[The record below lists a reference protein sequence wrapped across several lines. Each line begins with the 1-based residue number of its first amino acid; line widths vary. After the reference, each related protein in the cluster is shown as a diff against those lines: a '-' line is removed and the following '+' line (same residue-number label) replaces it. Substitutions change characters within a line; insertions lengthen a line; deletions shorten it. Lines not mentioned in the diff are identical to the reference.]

1 MGLMEFI
8 RGASRYAP
16 STPWRATWAA
26 AATLLILL
34 AAQAIAAL
42 VFSLLT
48 GLTTRELPMRPVGSA
63 GTAGA
68 VSVLML
74 WLFLTQAVAV
84 VLVLCAAGLF
94 GGRPR
99 EVLRLNGTGAGPR
112 TLAYAVLLMAI
123 VLGSFNALVYA
134 TRPSDMLDD
143 LQLYAGFIR
152 SDAWLLAGLAIG
164 VGAPLMEE
172 FLFRGFLQSA
182 LAQSRLGFWPAAVLT
197 TVAWTAL
204 HWGYSAVGLAEVFLI
219 GLYFS
224 WLLWK
229 TGSLLPALFCH
240 ALYNSGL
247 MLVLRFA
254 SPPT

>member
-8 RGASRYAP
+8 RGSPRYVP

-34 AAQAIAAL
+34 VAQAIAAL

-48 GLTTRELPMRPVGSA
+48 GLRTRELPMRPVGSA
-63 GTAGA
+63 GTDGA
-68 VSVLML
+68 VWVMML
-74 WLFLTQAVAV
+74 WLFLTQAAAV
-84 VLVLCAAGLF
+84 VLVLGAARLF

-99 EVLRLNGTGAGPR
+99 EVLRLIATGAGPR

-134 TRPSDMLDD
+134 MRPSDMLED

-240 ALYNSGL
+240 AFYNSGL

-254 SPPT
+254 AEPA